1 MLVLRIKY
9 SDFRAWLTTKKITLE
24 TKSKLSKLVPDGT
37 VLWAVDTD
45 LSQAVKIVA
54 EPNGVVVGGQNAS
67 NQIILQKLGL
77 SGNSIWQIQ
86 VSDGLLTSLLVNAG
100 WRLCSRNQHPPLHQ
114 IQPRIKQYT
123 PGHDQSRPHR
133 PRLQLRHW
141 CPRHL
146 CNRR

>member
-1 MLVLRIKY
+1 MLVVRIKY

-86 VSDGLLTSLLVNAG
+86 VSDGLLTSLLKTPDGGYVVGTSTAPPASSNSAPNTLP
-100 WRLCSRNQHPPLHQ
+100 RPRSRPISPSPPPLT
-114 IQPRIKQYT
+114 IAPLVSS
-123 PGHDQSRPHR
+123 PS
-133 PRLQLRHW
+133 L
-141 CPRHL
+141 
-146 CNRR
+146 

>member
-9 SDFRAWLTTKKITLE
+9 SDFRAWLTTKKITIE

-67 NQIILQKLGL
+67 N
-77 SGNSIWQIQ
+77 
-86 VSDGLLTSLLVNAG
+86 
-100 WRLCSRNQHPPLHQ
+100 
-114 IQPRIKQYT
+114 
-123 PGHDQSRPHR
+123 
-133 PRLQLRHW
+133 
-141 CPRHL
+141 
-146 CNRR
+146 